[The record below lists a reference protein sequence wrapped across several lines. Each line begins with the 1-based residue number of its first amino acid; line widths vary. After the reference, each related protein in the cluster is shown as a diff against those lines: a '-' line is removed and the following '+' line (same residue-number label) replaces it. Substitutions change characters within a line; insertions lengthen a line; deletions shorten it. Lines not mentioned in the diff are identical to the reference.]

1 MLFRSKD
8 AELTVETVPTGKCLF
23 ILNLSAECSLSNG
36 LRYIK
41 ELLLQHHNFYLNR
54 CWKLLQASGVDV
66 YTVKTDSFTILSS
79 RIEEAEELLNWE
91 AGIGSWRFS
100 RSDDIKF
107 PDANNLLEL
116 KENSWKPL
124 KEYPVRPIQLSD
136 EYDMDAICKHFEEK
150 RRVMIRAEFAGCGKS

>member
-1 MLFRSKD
+1 M
-8 AELTVETVPTGKCLF
+8 
-23 ILNLSAECSLSNG
+23 
-36 LRYIK
+36 
-41 ELLLQHHNFYLNR
+41 NR

-136 EYDMDAICKHFEEK
+136 EYDIVAMETPGHTI
-150 RRVMIRAEFAGCGKS
+150 GCVTWILRHKTEGNKPLKVSASVNSS